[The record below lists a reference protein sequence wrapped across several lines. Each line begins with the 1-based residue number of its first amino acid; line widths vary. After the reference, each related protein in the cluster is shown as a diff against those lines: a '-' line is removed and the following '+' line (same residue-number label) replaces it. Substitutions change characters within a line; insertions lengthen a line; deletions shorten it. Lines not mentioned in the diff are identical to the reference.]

1 MLHDLTEGDD
11 DFYMICL
18 RGMMLHDLLLRGM
31 MLHDLTEGDDA
42 T

>member
-1 MLHDLTEGDD
+1 
-11 DFYMICL
+11 MICL
-18 RGMMLHDLLLRGM
+18 RGIMLHDLSEGGV